1 VDVWMNT
8 PVPLMEASGTSGMKA
23 GMNGVLNL
31 SVLDGWWIE
40 GYNGRNGWAFEG
52 HAPYGGNNRADANT
66 LYDLIENEIAPLYYS
81 RTIDNVP
88 HKWVRMMKE
97 SIKSIAPQYCS
108 LRMLKE
114 YITNYYP
121 SVCMY
126 AAEPGRPMAGIQEV
140 CPTGPGSGGFMEE

>member
-1 VDVWMNT
+1 M
-8 PVPLMEASGTSGMKA
+8 
-23 GMNGVLNL
+23 
-31 SVLDGWWIE
+31 
-40 GYNGRNGWAFEG
+40 GRGLQRQKRLG
-52 HAPYGGNNRADANT
+52 IRRPRPYGGNNRADANT

-88 HKWVRMMKE
+88 HKWARMMKE

-108 LRMLKE
+108 LRMLKQ

>member
-1 VDVWMNT
+1 
-8 PVPLMEASGTSGMKA
+8 
-23 GMNGVLNL
+23 
-31 SVLDGWWIE
+31 
-40 GYNGRNGWAFEG
+40 
-52 HAPYGGNNRADANT
+52 
-66 LYDLIENEIAPLYYS
+66 
-81 RTIDNVP
+81 
-88 HKWVRMMKE
+88 MMKE